1 MYNIIMKKIEPI
13 MLLSTVNCSIGNIK
27 NHFDSSALAKLFY
40 KEQSMYSAKDK
51 YAVGIIQNE
60 ALKVEI
66 DDFKHFFHVP
76 QKNID
81 SILSYE
87 YT

>member
-1 MYNIIMKKIEPI
+1 MKKIEPI

-27 NHFDSSALAKLFY
+27 NHFDGSMLNELFY
-40 KEQSMYSAKDK
+40 KEQIMFSAKDK
-51 YAVGIIQNE
+51 YAVGIIQHE
-60 ALKVEI
+60 ALRVEI
-66 DDFKHFFHVP
+66 DDFKHFFHIP

-87 YT
+87 YQ